1 MLIQGFFLITER
13 RPLFGWQLKI
23 TPNDG
28 QLERSQQ
35 MVLGLL
41 YFFGGLAITIS
52 IILEIAK
59 IAPFGTA
66 TVAFGV
72 SVIVIVFGIII
83 FVNILWPYQEAK
95 TKQKNTQPSD
105 ETSYF
110 DEE

>member
-1 MLIQGFFLITER
+1 MA
-13 RPLFGWQLKI
+13 
-23 TPNDG
+23 
-28 QLERSQQ
+28 
-35 MVLGLL
+35 LGLL
-41 YFFGGLAITIS
+41 YFLGGLAITVS

-95 TKQKNTQPSD
+95 TKRKNKQPSD
-105 ETSYF
+105 DISYF